1 MAVGPP
7 IAVVSNLILAGHG
20 PTVLFLPGSYSTAA
34 AWRPVQRLLPPG
46 WRMATTSLCGYG
58 QTPETRRID
67 DFDIA
72 HELRVVD
79 AAARAAGDGPVHLV
93 GHSFGGTVALA
104 AALAGGFEVAS
115 LTLFEAN
122 PLAVLLMRGEF
133 ANAAMVALTALL
145 DSKLPRARTEVV
157 AGAGHF
163 IASSHPIE

>member
-1 MAVGPP
+1 MAFGPP
-7 IAVVSNLILAGHG
+7 IVVVSNLILAGHG
-20 PTVLFLPGSYSTAA
+20 PTVLFLPGSYSTPA
-34 AWRPVQRLLPPG
+34 AWR
-46 WRMATTSLCGYG
+46 
-58 QTPETRRID
+58 
-67 DFDIA
+67 
-72 HELRVVD
+72 
-79 AAARAAGDGPVHLV
+79 AAGGGPVHLV

-104 AALAGGFEVAS
+104 AALAGGFGIAS

-157 AGAGHF
+157 AGAGLF